1 MKSVRYLLTVGGLL
15 AAAPTLQAQFPA
27 GFNGNYCGGDNF
39 TTCATISA
47 SLAGNVVTLTVTNTS
62 GDPGSAFTAIGLAN
76 MGAGVCL
83 SGFSYLNAGGT
94 TSAWTGACPPNGL
107 SGAGIVP
114 PAVGADANNPA
125 PQPQNALNN
134 GETVTF
140 TFTLTGSYDLSNVQ
154 FALHDQGGS
163 PGGDCASSTKLVV
176 SRVNGV
182 YTANTPTCDEII
194 DPPTSVPEPATMG
207 LLALGL
213 VGMGGA
219 GLLRRRRNS

>member
-1 MKSVRYLLTVGGLL
+1 MKSGRSLLVLGGLL
-15 AAAPTLQAQFPA
+15 AAAPTVQAQFPA

-39 TTCATISA
+39 TTCATVAA

-62 GDPGSAFTAIGLAN
+62 GDAGSVFTAIGLAN

-83 SGFSYLNAGGT
+83 SGFSFVGSG
-94 TSAWTGACPPNGL
+94 SWTGACPPGGL
-107 SGAGIVP
+107 NGAGIVP
-114 PAVGADANNPA
+114 PAVGADATSPA
-125 PQPQNALNN
+125 PTN
-134 GETVTF
+134 GLKNGQSVTF
-140 TFTLTGSYDLSNVQ
+140 TFTLTGTYSLANVQ

-163 PGGDCASSTKLVV
+163 PGGTCAGSTKLVV
-176 SRVNGV
+176 SRVGE
-182 YTANTPTCDEII
+182 TANWAANSPPAECDDIL

-219 GLLRRRRNS
+219 SLMRRRRKS